1 MHIED
6 AVPLNAPGFGNFSM
20 TPDGY
25 VWDSRD
31 NNVRKIDPETGKV
44 VQRYPLQ
51 VSFSY
56 DNLISADG
64 KYYGGGGLPAWGN
77 TIERMDLSTG
87 EWIKQNTGEHM
98 VTAKRGGFDPYDNP
112 WFGGGDGALIEL
124 NAKTGLIE
132 EHVPPIAP
140 SPYTDFYEASRTRT
154 AKSGPACCT
163 AGRWCATTRRPS
175 AWTCTRCP
183 SRSPTT
189 AEPTSTPPRIR

>member
-1 MHIED
+1 MR
-6 AVPLNAPGFGNFSM
+6 PGFGNFSM

-31 NNVRKIDPETGKV
+31 FNVRKIDPETGKV

-87 EWIKQNTGEHM
+87 EWIKQ
-98 VTAKRGGFDPYDNP
+98 
-112 WFGGGDGALIEL
+112 
-124 NAKTGLIE
+124 
-132 EHVPPIAP
+132 
-140 SPYTDFYEASRTRT
+140 
-154 AKSGPACCT
+154 
-163 AGRWCATTRRPS
+163 TRRAHGDRES
-175 AWTCTRCP
+175 AVA
-183 SRSPTT
+183 SIPTT
-189 AEPTSTPPRIR
+189 IPGSAAATAP